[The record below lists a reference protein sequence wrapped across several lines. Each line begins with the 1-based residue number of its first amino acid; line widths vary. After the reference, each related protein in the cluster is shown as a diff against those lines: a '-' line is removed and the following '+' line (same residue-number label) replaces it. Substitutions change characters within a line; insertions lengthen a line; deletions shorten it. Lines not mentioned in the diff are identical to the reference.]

1 MCSFALDHAK
11 LFMYRLLSIAGTW
24 DGESVREDTTDD
36 SNGLQQIV
44 DDPRRCLFCG
54 VFGDQKPSVIFFK
67 SNSDIGVIAII
78 AKIQDLVNC
87 THQF

>member
-1 MCSFALDHAK
+1 
-11 LFMYRLLSIAGTW
+11 MYRLLSIAGTW
-24 DGESVREDTTDD
+24 DGESVTENTMDD

-54 VFGDQKPSVIFFK
+54 VFGDQKPSVILK
-67 SNSDIGVIAII
+67 KYTPPNSDSGVIAII